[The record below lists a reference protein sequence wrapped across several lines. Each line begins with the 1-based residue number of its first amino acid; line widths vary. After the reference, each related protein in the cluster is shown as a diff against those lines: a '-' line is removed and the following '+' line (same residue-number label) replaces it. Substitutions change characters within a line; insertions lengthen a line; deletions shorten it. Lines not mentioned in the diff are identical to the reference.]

1 MQIETTQAPPENP
14 VNGGDPTDQEAL
26 YAEQLEGLGD
36 NPTEEPAAA
45 AAAAAAPAAAT
56 DDAGAD
62 AGQAAIADAAAAAD
76 SDATTAAADVAA
88 APAPAPAAVAT
99 APVVA
104 AAAKPEAPKDFDA
117 AYKHLQEQ
125 YDAGE
130 LDGDK
135 LQAEQ
140 RALAREE
147 GAHTAR
153 MTIWEEGQRT
163 AAQQAEQDFNA
174 TALNWEANNKDFMA
188 NTTRA
193 QLMQQTLAAIDQQTG
208 GKLPP
213 AELFARAQKDAFEAF
228 NYAPTAAVGAT
239 SAADKAKAIA
249 AATAAR
255 KPAPVPQTLANADAA
270 APIEAGRNSTFDG
283 LDSLDISSLED
294 ALARMPAAQ
303 REAYLAGA
311 PGAKSLAIAQ

>member
-14 VNGGDPTDQEAL
+14 VNGGEPTDQEAL
-26 YAEQLEGLGD
+26 YAAQLEGLGD
-36 NPTEEPAAA
+36 NPTEEPV
-45 AAAAAAPAAAT
+45 AAAPAPAPAAAA

-62 AGQAAIADAAAAAD
+62 AGQAATAEAPVAADGDATAVAADA
-76 SDATTAAADVAA
+76 AA
-88 APAPAPAAVAT
+88 APAPAPAAAAVAT
-99 APVVA
+99 APIV

-163 AAQQAEQDFNA
+163 AAQQAALDFNA
-174 TALNWEANNKDFMA
+174 AALSWEANNKDFMA

-208 GKLPP
+208 GTLPP

-228 NYAPTAAVGAT
+228 NYATPAAAGAT
-239 SAADKAKAIA
+239 SAVDKAKAIA

-255 KPAPVPQTLANADAA
+255 KPVPVPQTLANADAA

-311 PGAKSLAIAQ
+311 PGATSLAIAQ